1 MLFSSSSITS
11 ESVLKSV
18 FVLHV
23 VVDARDVVA
32 VKHVAILAR
41 FVGGTPLKLALLVF
55 PAASPP
61 SFTIRM
67 IRPTMSL
74 PPKWLW
80 SCEIKIQ
87 FLQSVQQWMTAVCG
101 LPVA

>member
-1 MLFSSSSITS
+1 LWIEAFIYGFILFSFCLSLLTAFSMLFSSSSITS

-61 SFTIRM
+61 SFTTRM

-74 PPKWLW
+74 PPK
-80 SCEIKIQ
+80 
-87 FLQSVQQWMTAVCG
+87 
-101 LPVA
+101 